1 MCSWSHP
8 FSSDVVSSF
17 SPLCRRART
26 LAPEIGATTEAVFSS
41 PVVFLG
47 FSVETRVLGMCLF
60 RDPTQV
66 DLQLSHPNLHDLC
79 GKCFVRSTIN
89 RVLYANIKRCATL
102 DDGRLILSI
111 KGRNSE
117 GNSGDIGD
125 NYP

>member
-1 MCSWSHP
+1 MFLAC
-8 FSSDVVSSF
+8 VSS
-17 SPLCRRART
+17 
-26 LAPEIGATTEAVFSS
+26 G
-41 PVVFLG
+41 
-47 FSVETRVLGMCLF
+47 TRLRLIF
-60 RDPTQV
+60 TYP
-66 DLQLSHPNLHDLC
+66 PKNLHDFC
-79 GKCFVRSTIN
+79 GKCFVRSIIN